1 MIRNQPF
8 HVFILVAQEIPFR
21 LIFAHNLF
29 DFFSVVAMRDNGD
42 DLFGEPLDRVDRHA
56 PSRFSLSTSS
66 PPSTSLS
73 THLSSPTLATTSTTL
88 TSLPSTSP
96 LDAFIRSVHVAL
108 NSGLSPDTLVA
119 NIHLI
124 VQERADVQVSLPVSH
139 DEFFSQ

>member
-8 HVFILVAQEIPFR
+8 HVHIFVAQETPFR
-21 LIFAHNLF
+21 LILAYKLLN
-29 DFFSVVAMRDNGD
+29 FFSLISFAMRDNGD

-56 PSRFSLSTSS
+56 PSRIPSSL
-66 PPSTSLS
+66 PSTSLS
-73 THLSSPTLATTSTTL
+73 THLPSSTSTTTLATL
-88 TSLPSTSP
+88 TSLASPSP

-124 VQERADVQVSLPVSH
+124 VQERADVQASLPVSL